1 MKLAKILAVTLF
13 LSVFCLS
20 LPCIA
25 QDKAQDKPPFPIAV
39 VSSQDVL
46 LKSDQGVQI
55 AKDLEAKFGDKRK
68 QLAKDEQEL
77 VQLKKEASAPKA
89 SESKTKAFQT
99 KRDKFVADAQK
110 FQLALR
116 QAELTAFKPV
126 GEKLRGILQDYLKE
140 KGLKGIQ
147 ERAGYLAVDPSLDI
161 TDEVIKRMNQK

>member
-1 MKLAKILAVTLF
+1 MKSAKILAVTLF
-13 LSVFCLS
+13 LSVVCVS
-20 LPCIA
+20 LPSRA
-25 QDKAQDKPPFPIAV
+25 EDKAQDKQPFPIAV

-55 AKDLEAKFGDKRK
+55 AKDLEAKFGDKQK

-89 SESKTKAFQT
+89 SEAKAKAFQT
-99 KRDKFVADAQK
+99 KRDKFIADTQK
-110 FQLALR
+110 FQLAVR
-116 QAELTAFKPV
+116 QAELAAFKPV

-147 ERAGYLAVDPSLDI
+147 ERTGFVAVDPSLDI
-161 TDEVIKRMNQK
+161 TDEMIKRMNQK